1 MSRHVIPVRHV
12 SVFKCQNC
20 REFGPSVVL
29 ANMMSLSPKID
40 ELRCFAND
48 IKLDLI
54 SLTETWVCHDTGSE
68 HHLHLPGYNLCL
80 KNRKSG
86 VHGGVGLYINNTTK
100 FSALTVLYHP
110 ELEVL
115 WVHLRP
121 RRQPGGFPCMVSA
134 GTVYHTLYPAGASDA
149 AMVDYLFSS
158 LTTIEERYSGCG
170 ILLIGDLNRLK
181 INGNAGL

>member
-86 VHGGVGLYINNTTK
+86 VHGGVGLYINNTIK
-100 FSALTVLYHP
+100 FTALTVLYYP

-121 RRQPGGFPCMVSA
+121 RRLPGGFPCMVS